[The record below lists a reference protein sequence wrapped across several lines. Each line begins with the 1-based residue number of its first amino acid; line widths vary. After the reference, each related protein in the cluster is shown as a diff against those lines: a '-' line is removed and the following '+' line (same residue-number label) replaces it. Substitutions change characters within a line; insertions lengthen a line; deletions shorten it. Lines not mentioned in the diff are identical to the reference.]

1 MATRTKALFTG
12 MVGTVGA
19 AGMLALTVYPF
30 DYGVAESAVLAGAVV
45 LVALYQT
52 VLDDAFAS

>member
-1 MATRTKALFTG
+1 MATRTKALFIG
-12 MVGTVGA
+12 IVGTVAA
-19 AGMLALTVYPF
+19 AGMLALTVFPF
-30 DYGVAESAVLAGAVV
+30 DYGVVESAVLAGAFV